1 MDGILRGRLSLRQ
14 RLVGRVSIMPRGS
27 PAPEPVLV
35 EKSITANGSYAAADD
50 GADGYSLVTA
60 AVPAPVCATHVYDMT
75 GGYVANGNW
84 TLGGD
89 TVCYSDVYAVS
100 VGQVYILALGE
111 IVGSRFRAMFSDV
124 DTSTATENV
133 TGKNLANQTNPAP
146 YAYVIFKPTADG
158 FITITKDNAGTA
170 GLKTY
175 VFDLAELIG
184 GVSF

>member
-1 MDGILRGRLSLRQ
+1 MVGILRGRLSLRQ
-14 RLVGRVSIMPRGS
+14 RLVGRVSFMPRGS

-35 EKSITANGSYAAADD
+35 EKVITANGSYAAADD

-60 AVPAPVCATHVYDMT
+60 AVPAPVCATYVYDMT
-75 GGYVANGNW
+75 GGYVANGSW

-100 VGQVYILALGE
+100 VGHVYILALGDT
-111 IVGSRFRAMFSDV
+111 IGSRFRAMFSDV
-124 DTSTATENV
+124 DTSTATESV

-146 YAYVIFKPTADG
+146 YAYAIFKPTADG

-175 VFDLAELIG
+175 VFDLVDLIG

>member
-1 MDGILRGRLSLRQ
+1 MVGILRGRLSLRQ
-14 RLVGRVSIMPRGS
+14 RLVGRVSFMPRGS

-35 EKSITANGSYAAADD
+35 EKVITANGSYAAADD

-75 GGYVANGNW
+75 GGYVANGSW

-100 VGQVYILALGE
+100 VGHVYILALGDT
-111 IVGSRFRAMFSDV
+111 IGSRFRAMFSDV
-124 DTSTATENV
+124 DTSTATESV

-146 YAYVIFKPTADG
+146 YAYAIFKPAADG

-175 VFDLAELIG
+175 VFDLADLIG
-184 GVSF
+184 GVSL